1 MYSSFTLFDFA
12 VDETK
17 TSIVSGIEIAAGTK
31 HFAWWDNVFPERFR
45 WKQTFALW
53 KWRVRIYF
61 DRGWGQVPTAYAH
74 TNMLLLSICL
84 TSNWTCCFAHER
96 KPSNPQN
103 GTQHGT
109 LSWDACDVCAD
120 VYYCTS
126 KLNKIVP
133 ANKNMSHCYNDGK
146 WTELFAKRLPCAIS
160 KTGGMMLHFLNSL
173 GSEIYMR

>member
-84 TSNWTCCFAHER
+84 TSN
-96 KPSNPQN
+96 
-103 GTQHGT
+103 
-109 LSWDACDVCAD
+109 
-120 VYYCTS
+120 
-126 KLNKIVP
+126 
-133 ANKNMSHCYNDGK
+133 
-146 WTELFAKRLPCAIS
+146 
-160 KTGGMMLHFLNSL
+160 
-173 GSEIYMR
+173 